1 MRKGPEQRN
10 VEAMR
15 NLKSLLQK
23 IITSPE
29 AYVANS
35 ELKLA
40 LRSQGAL
47 AKFEANEYG
56 IAATSINTHKRLA
69 ETVGFSSYSE
79 FDFLRQKALSQ
90 LVQYSARPLEGSAR
104 TKRGLEDKIERL
116 ENELI
121 SSKEDCMHLT
131 NVLVSTLRQARG
143 VIRNDGT
150 DVMLKKWAKIE
161 RELYTMLT
169 NMNDPVIAD
178 RAQGITLS

>member
-1 MRKGPEQRN
+1 MRKGPDQRN

-23 IITSPE
+23 IITTPE
-29 AYVANS
+29 AYVGNS

-40 LRSQGAL
+40 LHSQGAL
-47 AKFEANEYG
+47 AKFEAVDYG
-56 IAATSINTHKRLA
+56 IVATSINTHKRIVGSA
-69 ETVGFSSYSE
+69 GFSSYSE

-90 LVQYSARPLEGSAR
+90 LVQYSARPPENSAR
-104 TKRGLEDKIERL
+104 TKKGLENKIERL
-116 ENELI
+116 EAQLQ

-143 VIRNDGT
+143 VIRSDGT
-150 DVMLKKWAKIE
+150 DVMLKKWNKIE

-169 NMNDPVIAD
+169 NVNDPVITD
-178 RAQGITLS
+178 RDQGVTLS